1 MALFKNRRLSL
12 LPLLALAAILLVF
25 TILITPATGIK
36 IDQKASN
43 YQNWHKAAQLARA
56 HAPPPVP
63 DTDPP
68 VFKDSAEEDLYY
80 FFSLHDFNK
89 DHHLDGHELWNAFSS
104 AGELPPKDQRLTVAD
119 LEEYVDH
126 ALKDDDID
134 NDGLVSWEE
143 YLASQLYHDN

>member
-1 MALFKNRRLSL
+1 MSL
-12 LPLLALAAILLVF
+12 ARSRHPGLLTLLTLGIVLALTVLLQPTAAIQVD
-25 TILITPATGIK
+25 TK
-36 IDQKASN
+36 SSN
-43 YQNWHKAAQLARA
+43 YKNWHQAAQYARA

-68 VFKDSAEEDLYY
+68 TFKDSAEEDLYY

-104 AGELPPKDQRLTVAD
+104 AGEMPPKDQRLTVAD

-134 NDGLVSWEE
+134 NDGLISWEE
-143 YLASQLYHDN
+143 YLASQLYHDD